1 MIQRF
6 MGRASRWWL
15 LLLCLF
21 FVVAV
26 PACAQDTTN
35 HIYKVKKSD
44 TLYGIAHYHGITVDQ
59 LINANPEMKLPGYQL
74 HKGDHLYIPTPRN
87 AAATNSD
94 TSTPVAKS
102 STAKQ
107 GRCCA
112 WAWHC
117 HFTMSTATV
126 SVWSN
131 TTVAFSWLA
140 TA

>member
-87 AAATNSD
+87 AAAC
-94 TSTPVAKS
+94 
-102 STAKQ
+102 
-107 GRCCA
+107 RRRR
-112 WAWHC
+112 
-117 HFTMSTATV
+117 
-126 SVWSN
+126 
-131 TTVAFSWLA
+131 
-140 TA
+140 

>member
-87 AAATNSD
+87 AAATNNGQ
-94 TSTPVAKS
+94 A
-102 STAKQ
+102 
-107 GRCCA
+107 G
-112 WAWHC
+112 
-117 HFTMSTATV
+117 
-126 SVWSN
+126 
-131 TTVAFSWLA
+131 
-140 TA
+140 

>member
-74 HKGDHLYIPTPRN
+74 HKGDHLYIPTPR
-87 AAATNSD
+87 
-94 TSTPVAKS
+94 
-102 STAKQ
+102 
-107 GRCCA
+107 RCCA